1 MIKYILSVLT
11 LVAGIENSI
20 CQIGIGTTSPDV
32 SSVLDVSAENKGV
45 LAPRLTTD
53 QRNAIATPAKGLML
67 YNITEDCLEINT
79 GTPDSPN
86 WNCIGSNSLSTVI
99 NKCDLNGFEGVY
111 VNGFGLTASNKF
123 SVTVINNSFSTVTI
137 AFNTSDLTL
146 TGVSGISVTGV
157 NTASA
162 TITPG
167 GSELIEYTL
176 SGTPTSLGELTGE
189 WSKLGLN
196 CTRTTNVVSGDAI
209 FETGQIITVVSVN
222 DGVPV
227 VDIQGEVNN
236 TTNVYTID
244 LPYTSGF
251 GTYDAFT
258 GTYIVN
264 NTATGEGGDANS
276 FRLTYPAGTFSGS
289 GHITATVEVDGDGS
303 FNAEKQLL
311 GAQKTIAS
319 LEFLVN
325 GNDKGSVALDAIGG
339 IPDRNFSDPQHKFIY
354 LPVVAADGRT
364 WLNNNLGA
372 NYANINKGTFNPV
385 QQATAINDYEA
396 YGSLFQ
402 WGRYSDG
409 HELINWTGT
418 YSGTPIYNTTT
429 VNVTTDTPGHNLFIR
444 ENNIPRDWRI
454 PQNDNLWQGENGINN
469 PCPKGYRLPTQ
480 SELSTLIAA
489 ESIQT
494 REDGANSTLALSIPG
509 VRNYNLGDLSTG
521 ASVSGFYMSSS
532 VSGVKAVTLSLQ
544 STVNAGFNAPDR
556 AYGLSVRCIKD

>member
-11 LVAGIENSI
+11 LVAGIENSL
-20 CQIGIGTTSPDV
+20 CQVGIGTTSPDV

-176 SGTPTSLGELTGE
+176 SGTPTSLGELTGA

-209 FETGQIITVVSVN
+209 FEIGQIITVVSVN
-222 DGVPV
+222 DGAPV

-236 TTNVYTID
+236 TTNVYTIN

-264 NTATGEGGDANS
+264 NTGTGEGGDANS
-276 FRLTYPAGTFSGS
+276 FRLTYPAGTFSSS

-319 LEFLVN
+319 LEFMVN

-339 IPDRNFSDPQHKFIY
+339 IPDRNFSDPQYKFIY

-372 NYANINKGTFNPV
+372 HYANMNNAAFNPV
-385 QQATAINDYEA
+385 QQAAAISDYDA

-409 HELINWTGT
+409 HELTTWSSSSSGSPVLGGLTGIN
-418 YSGTPIYNTTT
+418 P
-429 VNVTTDTPGHNLFIR
+429 TTDTPGHHYFVI
-444 ENNIPRDWRI
+444 EETHPSDWRV
-454 PQNDNLWQGENGINN
+454 PQNNNLWQGENGINN
-469 PCPKGYRLPTQ
+469 PCPQGYRLPTEN
-480 SELSTLIAA
+480 ELSTLITSEGIISSA
-489 ESIQT
+489 
-494 REDGANSTLALSIPG
+494 DGLSSALAFSLPGYHSNSNGNTYEGNQKGYYLT
-509 VRNYNLGDLSTG
+509 ST
-521 ASVSGFYMSSS
+521 VSGTNVRVSSIH
-532 VSGVKAVTLSLQ
+532 
-544 STVNAGFNAPDR
+544 AGFSNEIR
-556 AYGLSVRCIKD
+556 ARGHTVRCIKD